1 MLGNGEY
8 WVYAWVGRRRL
19 RDPSAQEAKVSP
31 MRLRV
36 LFYARVCYSTLA
48 STTCTVT
55 TFTDFTFV
63 TVAAVGAG
71 ARVSVSFSPSPNPTL
86 TTDSDLTQ
94 PQTPTLS
101 RRTLAPCKQVVGV
114 LSAAHLLYGSTYYGS
129 SYDGTAGSTYYGR
142 RAC

>member
-1 MLGNGEY
+1 
-8 WVYAWVGRRRL
+8 
-19 RDPSAQEAKVSP
+19 

-63 TVAAVGAG
+63 TVAAVRAG

-101 RRTLAPCKQVVGV
+101 RPSPQAGCWRAERCPLTMWLHLLWLQLRRDGRLHLLWQTGV
-114 LSAAHLLYGSTYYGS
+114 LSGY
-129 SYDGTAGSTYYGR
+129 
-142 RAC
+142 